1 MIKYIVTTIV
11 FLLTMSSV
19 YSQGQD
25 PEATALLN
33 QIEKKYP
40 VNKSLESDFVFT
52 MKYPQEEPIVQKGK
66 MWQNGS
72 QYFVET
78 ENYIFQSDSKSA
90 YVINKV
96 NKEVYINNI
105 NKEGELSSPAEI
117 LTFYKKAN
125 YDYILMPD
133 QQEHPKLTLIEFK
146 PEDRESPYF
155 KIKMFVNKAESRP
168 AIIQLFEKDG
178 SRYTLEIIKI
188 DVSTSIDAEKFVFNK
203 TKYPSF
209 LIEDLRI
216 D

>member
-1 MIKYIVTTIV
+1 MIKFIITSFLFLIAISTI
-11 FLLTMSSV
+11 

-25 PEATALLN
+25 PEAKALLN

-40 VNKSLESDFVFT
+40 VSKALESDFVFT
-52 MKYPQEEPIVQKGK
+52 MKYPQEEPVVQKGK
-66 MWQNGS
+66 MWQMGS
-72 QYFVET
+72 NYYVET

-105 NKEGELSSPAEI
+105 NTDGELSSPAEI
-117 LTFYKKAN
+117 LTFYKKAK

-133 QQEHPKLTLIEFK
+133 QQEHPNLTLIEFK
-146 PEDRESPYF
+146 PEDRESAYF
-155 KIKMFVNKAESRP
+155 KVKMFVNKAESRP
-168 AIIQLFEKDG
+168 VIIQLFEKDG
-178 SRYTLEIIKI
+178 SRYTLEISKI
-188 DVSTSIDAEKFVFNK
+188 NVTSTIDGEKFVFNK